1 VTTESQAAGNGAIG
15 DSSLPEAAAAIV
27 VADSIS
33 GDSAAAAVPAERV
46 LPPLPKR
53 RSSVADREAR
63 WGLFF
68 LTPWLIGL
76 VVFTAIPIIASLV
89 LSMTNY
95 NLLRGSETKFIGL
108 DNYAQIWRELWG
120 GGLFGRSLGVTI
132 RFAFMSVPLM
142 IAFGLGLAML
152 LNQKLLAG
160 KAVFR
165 TLFYM
170 PVQIP
175 IVASTIVWG
184 GFLNGQSGWLVL
196 FLRAVGIP
204 VGNFLA
210 EPAFAL
216 PGLVLMGSWGIGN
229 MMLIF
234 LAGLQSI
241 PTELYEA
248 VRVDGGGG
256 WARFRHVTLP
266 MISPV
271 LFYNL
276 LISFIGVS
284 QYFTQAYVIDP
295 TGNGNPAGETL
306 FYTMNVYTEGWK
318 YDHMGYASALAWVM
332 LVMVLAASIALFRT
346 SGRWV
351 FYSGEHR

>member
-1 VTTESQAAGNGAIG
+1 VTTENQAVGDGA
-15 DSSLPEAAAAIV
+15 
-27 VADSIS
+27 VAD
-33 GDSAAAAVPAERV
+33 GPVAEAVAAKAGSDKALPA
-46 LPPLPKR
+46 LPQRK
-53 RSSVADREAR
+53 SSVARREAR
-63 WGLFF
+63 WGFFF

-76 VVFTAIPIIASLV
+76 VVFTAIPILASLV
-89 LSMTNY
+89 LSFTNY
-95 NLLRGSETKFIGL
+95 NMVKAGETRFIGV
-108 DNYAQIWRELWG
+108 DNYTQIWNEFWN
-120 GGLFGRSLGVTI
+120 GGLFGKSLGVTI
-132 RFAFMSVPLM
+132 RFAFMSVPLS
-142 IAFGLGLAML
+142 IAFALGLALL

-184 GFLNGQSGWLVL
+184 GFLNGESGWLAQAM
-196 FLRAVGIP
+196 RAVG
-204 VGNFLA
+204 
-210 EPAFAL
+210 L
-216 PGLVLMGSWGIGN
+216 PRINWLGDPSFSLWGLVLMGTWGIGN

-234 LAGLQSI
+234 LAGLQSV

-248 VRVDGGGG
+248 VKVDGGGP

-271 LFYNL
+271 LFYNT

-295 TGNGNPAGETL
+295 GGNGNPAGTTL
-306 FYTMNVYTEGWK
+306 FYTMNVYTEGWR
-318 YDHMGYASALAWVM
+318 YNHMGYASSLAWVM
-332 LVMVLAASIALFRT
+332 LVMVLAGSIALFRT